1 MESRLRKLE
10 LAGFSSALIGNV
22 CPKQGFRKVTS
33 TVSAS
38 SPRGAGLAARFSPAH
53 LRLRSAGGFAE
64 IPRAGN
70 SVQENK
76 RWAGKP
82 APSSLLVPF
91 PGSRSASAVPWQRT
105 RATRLLCLCPA
116 ASSCPA
122 PRPQPHPHPKRG
134 AGMATGEQ
142 IPMRPT
148 AQSHIRQI
156 SRHQFEALLP
166 NLPTSLQRVGGR
178 AWSSPSLQ
186 PHIRAARQGQGIQ
199 RAFPRQRGFIVLPV
213 TQQPVLAC
221 SLIQPEDKVPF
232 NSCLTVT
239 EELRA
244 LRTCKENL
252 ALAAR

>member
-105 RATRLLCLCPA
+105 RAARLLCPCPA

-122 PRPQPHPHPKRG
+122 PCPQPHPCPHPRPKKG
-134 AGMATGEQ
+134 TGMATREQ
-142 IPMRPT
+142 IRMRPT
-148 AQSHIRQI
+148 AQSHIRRI
-156 SRHQFEALLP
+156 SRQRFEALLP
-166 NLPTSLQRVGGR
+166 NLPTSLRRVER
-178 AWSSPSLQ
+178 
-186 PHIRAARQGQGIQ
+186 R
-199 RAFPRQRGFIVLPV
+199 RGWWQVF
-213 TQQPVLAC
+213 VLAC
-221 SLIQPEDKVPF
+221 PCSPQ
-232 NSCLTVT
+232 SW
-239 EELRA
+239 
-244 LRTCKENL
+244 
-252 ALAAR
+252 AAR